1 MAISAGT
8 EMAPTEGRT
17 WRASHWPLLS
27 WPLIAALVTLIR
39 PLSDRM
45 ALLNDPDTYL
55 HIAAGRWMIDH
66 LALPFHDPF
75 SHSLAGA
82 KWIPHEWLAEV
93 VLAASYRA
101 LGWSGVV
108 LLAMLCFAIAMAL
121 LTRRL
126 LRHFEPFSGLILAG
140 LSSVLL
146 LQHLLAR
153 PHILALPLLVAWPAA
168 LFAAR
173 EQGRVPSLLVLPLM
187 TLWANLHGSF
197 MVGLALTGFVAA
209 EAVLTTPG
217 PARWTSLKRWAG
229 FALLAAL
236 AALATPNGIDGVLL
250 PFRFMAMPTLQSSFS
265 EWLSPNFQ
273 TFQPLEVWLLG
284 AIFIGFALGLRLPLL
299 RLLLLLGLFHLALA
313 HGRHADF
320 VAIIAP
326 LAVAASL
333 GPQLAARI
341 YPTGPSPLSQRLIAL
356 TRPSNPLGIAL
367 GAALFLAI
375 AAFML
380 LRPIERAD
388 SFVTPEDALAT
399 ARRLGLSGPV
409 LNSETFGGYL
419 IFSGVPTFIDGRIEM
434 YGDAFLARYV
444 AIEYGDAATLEDVL
458 DRYHIAWTLLD
469 PRDRAAA
476 VTTTLP
482 GWRRVY
488 EGPYAVIDV
497 RAAALPL
504 DLEE

>member
-8 EMAPTEGRT
+8 ETAPREAGTR
-17 WRASHWPLLS
+17 RAWHRPLLS
-27 WPLIAALVTLIR
+27 WPLIAALVALVR

-55 HIAAGRWMIDH
+55 HVAAGRWMIDH

-75 SHSLAGA
+75 SHSLQGA
-82 KWIPHEWLAEV
+82 QWIPHEWLAEV
-93 VLAASYRA
+93 ALAITYGAF
-101 LGWSGVV
+101 GWSGVA
-108 LLAMLCFAIAMAL
+108 LLAMLCFALAMAL

-126 LRHFEPFSGLILAG
+126 LAHFEPFSGLILAG

-153 PHILALPLLVAWPAA
+153 PHVLALPLLVAWPAA

-173 EQGRVPSLLVLPLM
+173 DKGRVPSLLILPLM

-217 PARWTSLKRWAG
+217 RERWTSLRQWAV
-229 FALLAAL
+229 FTLLAAL
-236 AALATPNGIDGVLL
+236 AALVTPNGIDGVLL
-250 PFRFMAMPTLQSSFS
+250 PFRFMGMATLQSSFN

-273 TFQPLEVWLLG
+273 TFQPLELWLLVTM
-284 AIFIGFALGLRLPLL
+284 FVGFALGVRLPLL
-299 RLLLLLGLFHLALA
+299 RLVLLLGLFHLALA
-313 HGRHADF
+313 HARHADF

-341 YPTGPSPLSQRLIAL
+341 HPTGPSPLSQRLMAL
-356 TRPSNPLGIAL
+356 ARPANAL
-367 GAALFLAI
+367 GVAVAAAILLAI
-375 AAFML
+375 SASML
-380 LRPIERAD
+380 LRPIERPD
-388 SFVTPEDALAT
+388 SPATPGAAVAAAE
-399 ARRLGLSGPV
+399 RLGLSGPV
-409 LNSETFGGYL
+409 LNSEIFGGYL

-444 AIEYGDAATLEDVL
+444 AIENGDAATLQDVL
-458 DRYHIAWTLLD
+458 AEDHITWTLLD
-469 PRDRAAA
+469 PRQRAAQVMA
-476 VTTTLP
+476 TLP

-488 EGPYAVIDV
+488 DDAYAVIDV
-497 RAAALPL
+497 RATAP
-504 DLEE
+504 